1 MQTSIMNI
9 NDNYVVA
16 IKNTGNGLKQPSS
29 FNTLQV
35 VGKKEASITCLL
47 VSYIGE
53 GSKEVG
59 SWETVRRERV
69 MGVWGVAFYFVNVLQ
84 V

>member
-47 VSYIGE
+47 VSYTG
-53 GSKEVG
+53 KAV
-59 SWETVRRERV
+59 TK
-69 MGVWGVAFYFVNVLQ
+69 WGVGRQ
-84 V
+84 